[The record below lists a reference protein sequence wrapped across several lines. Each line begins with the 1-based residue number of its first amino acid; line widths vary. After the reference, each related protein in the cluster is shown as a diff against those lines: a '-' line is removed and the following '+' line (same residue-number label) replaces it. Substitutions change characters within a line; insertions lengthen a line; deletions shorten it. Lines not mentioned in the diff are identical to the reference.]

1 MSIRGP
7 FVKLTTNYCNLYEK
21 IILMIL
27 NSILV
32 YILSL
37 NLHFIYNYNLE
48 IISVV
53 AVISFFLPEIVSPAL
68 TILFTIYLA
77 YTELNLNQLSG
88 MIEIISII
96 ILNILVPILIEI
108 KYGSM
113 QGFISSEAI
122 IGFPISSLLLLS
134 GIAEKRNPTAN
145 VLSSLPLFFIIF
157 NHFDTIMYSTNAI
170 YYYYILLGIIS
181 LVIASILFSLKQL
194 ISISGIIFSFIGL
207 STLFYLTP
215 LPHPIPLNLIYTI
228 IVAAIVNT
236 IFTGFYELKI
246 RKQMKEKI
254 QEELSL
260 IKKEIDSSIISLG
273 RIRSYAELE
282 DNLSNI
288 IAEDEKSI
296 LEISKKADQCKSL
309 DCINSIYNE
318 FISAKKNI
326 EDKLS
331 QYIFNTVIEYNNVIK
346 ELKKNGIILE
356 EISIPSEK
364 IMLSE
369 DDIDK
374 IQKILSTINKNIS
387 VGVSEINSII
397 DSIEKISGIKL
408 NRFYITEYSSIV
420 SAIDY
425 LKKNNVLTYVNQCVS
440 YDRDILTKL
449 EFYGF
454 ENRKLEIARKLN
466 EYYGK
471 EILLSDTKNIEKESN
486 QLLIIMN
493 EYLNN
498 IKNELEKIWKIS
510 KLSNIK
516 NKIEVIDSLI
526 NELNK
531 DDAILKKLSDVLT
544 AIPEISNAEKII
556 EEKDNIYALFTILR
570 ENEDI
575 IREKLNEEQCIELEE
590 LGINSKLSSYVIEY
604 LKERNINVKLDTN
617 KICLS

>member
-1 MSIRGP
+1 M
-7 FVKLTTNYCNLYEK
+7 
-21 IILMIL
+21 
-27 NSILV
+27 
-32 YILSL
+32 
-37 NLHFIYNYNLE
+37 
-48 IISVV
+48 V

-157 NHFDTIMYSTNAI
+157 NHFDTRMYSTNAI
-170 YYYYILLGIIS
+170 YYYILLGIIS

-246 RKQMKEKI
+246 RKQRKEKI

-282 DNLSNI
+282 DSLSNI

-309 DCINSIYNE
+309 DCINSIYND

>member
-1 MSIRGP
+1 MSIMSP
-7 FVKLTTNYCNLYEK
+7 FIKLTTNYCNLYEK

-77 YTELNLNQLSG
+77 YTELNLNQLAG
-88 MIEIISII
+88 TIEIISII

-113 QGFISSEAI
+113 QGFMSSEAI

-134 GIAEKRNPTAN
+134 GIAEKRNLTAN
-145 VLSSLPLFFIIF
+145 VLSSLPLFFILF
-157 NHFDTIMYSTNAI
+157 KYFDTIMYSTNLLF
-170 YYYYILLGIIS
+170 YYYILLGIIS

-215 LPHPIPLNLIYTI
+215 LPRPIPLNLIYTI
-228 IVAAIVNT
+228 IVAASVNA

-282 DNLSNI
+282 DSLSNI

-425 LKKNNVLTYVNQCVS
+425 LKKINVLTYVNQCVS

-454 ENRKLEIARKLN
+454 ENRKLEIVKKLN

-471 EILLSDTKNIEKESN
+471 EILLSDIKNIERESN

-531 DDAILKKLSDVLT
+531 DDAIIKKLSDVLT

-590 LGINSKLSSYVIEY
+590 LGINSKLSFYVIEY
-604 LKERNINVKLDTN
+604 LKERNINVKLDNN

>member
-1 MSIRGP
+1 MSP
-7 FVKLTTNYCNLYEK
+7 FIKLTTNYCNLYEK

-77 YTELNLNQLSG
+77 YTELNLNQLAG
-88 MIEIISII
+88 TIEIISII

-113 QGFISSEAI
+113 QGFMSSEAI

-134 GIAEKRNPTAN
+134 GIAEKRNLTAN
-145 VLSSLPLFFIIF
+145 VLSSLPLFFILF
-157 NHFDTIMYSTNAI
+157 NHFDNIMYSTNVLF
-170 YYYYILLGIIS
+170 YYYILLGIIS

-215 LPHPIPLNLIYTI
+215 LPRPIPLNLIYTI
-228 IVAAIVNT
+228 IVAASVNA

-282 DNLSNI
+282 DSLSNI

-425 LKKNNVLTYVNQCVS
+425 LKKINVLTYVNQCVS

-454 ENRKLEIARKLN
+454 ENRKLEIVKKLN

-471 EILLSDTKNIEKESN
+471 EILLSDIKNIERESN

-531 DDAILKKLSDVLT
+531 DDAIIKKLSDVLT

-590 LGINSKLSSYVIEY
+590 LGINSKLSFYVIEY
-604 LKERNINVKLDTN
+604 LKERNINVKLDNN

>member
-1 MSIRGP
+1 MSIRYP
-7 FVKLTTNYCNLYEK
+7 LIKLTANYCNLYEK

-48 IISVV
+48 IISIV

-96 ILNILVPILIEI
+96 ILNILVPMLIEI

-134 GIAEKRNPTAN
+134 GIAEKRNLTAN
-145 VLSSLPLFFIIF
+145 VLASLPLFFIIF
-157 NHFDTIMYSTNAI
+157 NHFDTIYSTNVLFI
-170 YYYYILLGIIS
+170 IILGIIS
-181 LVIASILFSLKQL
+181 LIIASILFSLKQL

-207 STLFYLTP
+207 STLLYLTP

-228 IVAAIVNT
+228 IVAAIVNA

-282 DNLSNI
+282 DSLSNI

-331 QYIFNTVIEYNNVIK
+331 HYIFDTIIEYNNVIK

-364 IMLSE
+364 IILSE

-387 VGVSEINSII
+387 LGVSEINSII

-425 LKKNNVLTYVNQCVS
+425 LKKINVLTYVNQCIS
-440 YDRDILTKL
+440 YDMDILTKL

-454 ENRKLEIARKLN
+454 ENRKLEITRKLN
-466 EYYGK
+466 EYYGR
-471 EILLSDTKNIEKESN
+471 EILLSDIKNIERESN
-486 QLLIIMN
+486 QLLIIIN

-510 KLSNIK
+510 KLNNIK
-516 NKIEVIDSLI
+516 NKIEVIDGLI

-531 DDAILKKLSDVLT
+531 DDAILKKLSNVLT
-544 AIPEISNAEKII
+544 AIPDISNAEKII

-575 IREKLNEEQCIELEE
+575 IREKLNQEQCIELEE
-590 LGINSKLSSYVIEY
+590 LGINSNLSSYVIEY